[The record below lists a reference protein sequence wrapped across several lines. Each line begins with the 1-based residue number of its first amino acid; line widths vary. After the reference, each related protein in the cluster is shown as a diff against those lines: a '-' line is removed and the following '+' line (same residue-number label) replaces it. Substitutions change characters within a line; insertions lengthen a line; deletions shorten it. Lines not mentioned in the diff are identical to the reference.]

1 MTTERGMSGLR
12 THARCATAR
21 RSNDLA
27 ARNAAADVA
36 GRGWPLFLAD
46 EECLL
51 IGGVVGKVVDAAGA
65 AVGHRTARQRV
76 EVRSARLAESGQTW
90 DRDRGLPRAVHLAD
104 HERILVPE

>member
-1 MTTERGMSGLR
+1 MSGLR

-36 GRGWPLFLAD
+36 SRGWPLFLAD

-65 AVGHRTARQRV
+65 AVGHRTPRQRV
-76 EVRSARLAESGQTW
+76 EVRRAGTSASEYGEAYCPTL
-90 DRDRGLPRAVHLAD
+90 RADQPVLSS
-104 HERILVPE
+104 

>member
-1 MTTERGMSGLR
+1 MSGLR

-36 GRGWPLFLAD
+36 SRGWPLFLAD

-76 EVRSARLAESGQTW
+76 EVRRAGTSASEYGG
-90 DRDRGLPRAVHLAD
+90 GLLPDAASRSAGSV
-104 HERILVPE
+104 VVM